1 MKKGILDMLWPS
13 LCELR
18 PDSVPSIVT
27 GVKAADGVR
36 SPREWRSFLQQM
48 PKIDLHRHLEGSL
61 RLQTLAEI
69 AEEHGIDLP
78 SYRTEDLRRY
88 VQVQEEEPDYHR
100 FLAKFR
106 LLRRFY
112 QSREAVERVATEV
125 VADAAADNVRYLE
138 LRFNPIALSRAQR
151 FPLRDVVEWV
161 TRAIARAQQTYSVT
175 VRLIMQIGRDEIPR
189 LAEEMLE
196 LALAYRDQGVV
207 GMDLAGDE
215 VNYPAYRI
223 AHVFWR
229 ARQEGLGVT
238 IHAGEVGGAANVRDA
253 ILRFH
258 AQRIGHGIQALE
270 NSEVVRLIQER
281 GIALE
286 VCPTSNLQTGAVRSL
301 SHHPLPDMLA
311 LGLRATLNT
320 DDPSISDTTL
330 TDEYLIAVTTLGLGI
345 DHIRAMVFHALDAAF
360 LPEEE
365 RASLRKQFEPWSA
378 VSLPELL

>member
-1 MKKGILDMLWPS
+1 MAMLQRNFQRSETRLALPWDSQADPISSPS
-13 LCELR
+13 ELR
-18 PDSVPSIVT
+18 
-27 GVKAADGVR
+27 A
-36 SPREWRSFLQQM
+36 FLQRM

-69 AEEHGIDLP
+69 AVEHGIDLP

-88 VQVQEEEPDYHR
+88 VQVREEEPDYHR

-112 QSREAVERVATEV
+112 RSREALERIAVEV

-138 LRFNPIALSRAQR
+138 LRFNPVALSRAQR

-161 TRAIARAQQTYSVT
+161 TDAIAGAQQTHPIT
-175 VRLIMQIGRDEIPR
+175 VRLILQIGRDETPPV
-189 LAEEMLE
+189 AEEILE
-196 LALAYRDQGVV
+196 LALAYRDRGIV
-207 GMDLAGDE
+207 GLDLAGDE
-215 VNYPAYRI
+215 VNYPAYRLAPI
-223 AHVFWR
+223 FRR

-253 ILRFH
+253 IVLFH
-258 AQRIGHGIQALE
+258 ARRIGHGIHALE
-270 NSEVVRLIQER
+270 NSEVVRMLREQE
-281 GIALE
+281 IALE
-286 VCPTSNLQTGAVRSL
+286 VCPTSNLQTGAIYSF

-330 TDEYLIAVTTLGLGI
+330 TDEYLVAMKAIGLGL
-345 DHIRAMVFHALDAAF
+345 DQIRAMVFNALDAAF
-360 LPEEE
+360 LSEAE
-365 RASLRKQFEPWSA
+365 RESLRGQFAAWETVRIPNG
-378 VSLPELL
+378 

>member
-1 MKKGILDMLWPS
+1 MATLQGDPRRSRTYLVSPFREERPEPTS
-13 LCELR
+13 SFPELR
-18 PDSVPSIVT
+18 
-27 GVKAADGVR
+27 A
-36 SPREWRSFLQQM
+36 FLQQI

-69 AEEHGIDLP
+69 ALEHGIDLP

-88 VQVQEEEPDYHR
+88 VQARDDQPDYHR

-112 QSREAVERVATEV
+112 RSREALERIATEV
-125 VADAAADNVRYLE
+125 VADAAADNIRYLE

-151 FPLRDVVEWV
+151 FPLLDVVKWV
-161 TRAIARAQQTYSVT
+161 TGAIARAQQTYPVT
-175 VRLIMQIGRDEIPR
+175 VRLLLQIGRDEIPSA
-189 LAEEMLE
+189 AEEILE
-196 LALAYRDQGVV
+196 LALAYRARGIV
-207 GMDLAGDE
+207 GLDLAGDE
-215 VNYPAYRI
+215 VNYPAHRL
-223 AHVFWR
+223 AHIFRR

-253 ILRFH
+253 VLLFQ
-258 AQRIGHGIQALE
+258 AQRIGHGVHALE
-270 NSEVVRLIQER
+270 NSEVVRLLMER
-281 GIALE
+281 NIALE

-330 TDEYLIAVTTLGLGI
+330 TDEYLVAVTAMGLNLEQ
-345 DHIRAMVFHALDAAF
+345 IRTMVFNALDAAF
-360 LPEEE
+360 LPEVE
-365 RASLRKQFEPWSA
+365 RASLREQFTAWDTLQILEEP
-378 VSLPELL
+378 

>member
-1 MKKGILDMLWPS
+1 MAVLQRRTQRRNISPRTSHEAWATSEALS
-13 LCELR
+13 LRELR
-18 PDSVPSIVT
+18 EILH
-27 GVKAADGVR
+27 R
-36 SPREWRSFLQQM
+36 M

-61 RLQTLAEI
+61 RLQTLTEI
-69 AEEHGIDLP
+69 ALEHGIDLP

-88 VQVQEEEPDYHR
+88 VQARDDEPDYHR

-112 QSREAVERVATEV
+112 QSRAALERIAAEG

-151 FPLRDVVEWV
+151 FPLQDVVEWV
-161 TRAIARAQQTYSVT
+161 TGAIAGAQQTHPIT
-175 VRLIMQIGRDEIPR
+175 VRLILQIGRDETPR
-189 LAEEMLE
+189 VAEEILE
-196 LALAYRDQGVV
+196 LALAYRSRGIV
-207 GMDLAGDE
+207 GLDLAGDE
-215 VNYPAYRI
+215 VNYPAYRLAPI
-223 AHVFWR
+223 YQR

-253 ILRFH
+253 VLLFQ
-258 AQRIGHGIQALE
+258 AQRIGHGIHAIE
-270 NSEVVRLIQER
+270 NSEVVRLLLER
-281 GIALE
+281 NIVLE

-301 SHHPLPDMLA
+301 SHHPLSDMLA

-330 TDEYLIAVTTLGLGI
+330 TDEYLVAMMTIGLDWEQIRTT
-345 DHIRAMVFHALDAAF
+345 VFNALDAAF

-365 RASLRKQFEPWSA
+365 RMSLREQLAEWDTLQIPKG
-378 VSLPELL
+378 

>member
-1 MKKGILDMLWPS
+1 MAMLQRNFQRSETRLVLPWDSQADPISSPS
-13 LCELR
+13 ELR
-18 PDSVPSIVT
+18 
-27 GVKAADGVR
+27 A
-36 SPREWRSFLQQM
+36 FLQRM

-69 AEEHGIDLP
+69 AVEHGIDLP

-88 VQVQEEEPDYHR
+88 VQAREEEPDYHR

-112 QSREAVERVATEV
+112 RSREALERIAAEG

-151 FPLRDVVEWV
+151 FPLRDVVEWI
-161 TRAIARAQQTYSVT
+161 TGAIAGAQQTHPIT
-175 VRLIMQIGRDEIPR
+175 VRLILQIGRDETPPV
-189 LAEEMLE
+189 AEEILE
-196 LALAYRDQGVV
+196 LALAYRDRGIV
-207 GMDLAGDE
+207 GLDLAGDE
-215 VNYPAYRI
+215 VNYPADRLAPI
-223 AHVFWR
+223 FRR

-253 ILRFH
+253 IVLFH
-258 AQRIGHGIQALE
+258 ARRIGHGIHALE
-270 NSEVVRLIQER
+270 NSEVVRMLREQE
-281 GIALE
+281 IALE
-286 VCPTSNLQTGAVRSL
+286 VCPTSNLQTGAIYSF

-330 TDEYLIAVTTLGLGI
+330 TDEYLVAMKAIGLGL
-345 DHIRAMVFHALDAAF
+345 DQIRAMVFNALDAAF
-360 LPEEE
+360 LSEAE
-365 RASLRKQFEPWSA
+365 RESLRGQFTAWETVRIPNG
-378 VSLPELL
+378 